1 MFRSPFY
8 MTFGVVLFVGLI
20 RWAFAA
26 DLEHTKDTLETVK
39 EKIAEK
45 KAVLVDVRTPEEWD
59 AGHVND
65 AVHLPL
71 DRLQKNASLDD
82 VANLL
87 KKDQIAYI
95 YCRSGRRSLLAG
107 EILAKM
113 GYEVRPLKP
122 GYQDL
127 IKAGFTKAEDK

>member
-1 MFRSPFY
+1 MFRSPFIV
-8 MTFGVVLFVGLI
+8 TFVVVVFIGMIRGVC
-20 RWAFAA
+20 AA

-82 VANLL
+82 VAKLL

-95 YCRSGRRSLLAG
+95 YCRSGRRSMLAG

-127 IKAGFTKAEDK
+127 LKAGFAEAEDK